1 MKKVI
6 DIISDE
12 NDKQEP
18 VWLRKN
24 EVAKLA
30 KKQKPVSQKRKIE
43 KTKKQHS
50 KKLPFALPQISLVV
64 LAMIVASLAFLA
76 VWFTLNPKLTLAL
89 RQKQAPIEITA
100 ELELNVSQASST
112 AKTIPAQFLPVTVE
126 KTLTFQATGV
136 AFEDTKAEG
145 VIKVYNNS
153 NPPAALTLVAGTRFL
168 SSGGSK
174 IFRAVEKVVLPAPTI
189 NNGKVVGSTA
199 NVKVVAQEVGEEYN
213 IGPSKFVVP
222 GLAGGKLYFT
232 VGGESTSAMAGGAR
246 KEVGR
251 VSATDRDKA
260 QADIY
265 KLLRDLLLA
274 QMKEKTPAGFTM
286 DERAIL
292 EDDFVFS
299 CSELATTRQEKN
311 KDLSFSCAG
320 KLVGRALVFK
330 MDDIKA
336 VSINLLNEKKTVSQ
350 ELRLD
355 NLQISFVPKGVIT
368 QSGRLNLSLLAGGKV
383 FQKVEPAELQKQIA
397 GKNKTEIEQI
407 LSEQFPQIEKPQF
420 KFWPFW
426 VKRASSVPSDIKIYL
441 TF

>member
-12 NDKQEP
+12 NDSQEP

-24 EVAKLA
+24 QGEKKHRERKRVAKPA
-30 KKQKPVSQKRKIE
+30 QRPKKKRSRKM
-43 KTKKQHS
+43 H
-50 KKLPFALPQISLVV
+50 FALPQIGLLV
-64 LAMIVASLAFLA
+64 LAVIVASLTFLA
-76 VWFTLNPKLTLAL
+76 IWFTLNPKLTLTL
-89 RQKQAPIEITA
+89 RQKQTPIEISA

-112 AKTIPAQFLPVTVE
+112 DKTILAQFLSATVE

-153 NPPAALTLVAGTRFL
+153 NPPATLTLVAGTRFL

-174 IFRAVEKVVLPAPTI
+174 IFRAVEKVILPAPTI
-189 NNGKVVGSTA
+189 SNGKVVGSSV
-199 NVKVVAQEVGEEYN
+199 NVKVAAQNVGEEYN

-232 VGGESTSAMAGGAR
+232 VGGESTSAMAGGAK

-251 VSATDRDKA
+251 VSAADRDKA
-260 QADIY
+260 QEDLY

-274 QMKEKTPAGFTM
+274 EMKEKIPAGFTM

-299 CSELATTRQEKN
+299 CSELATTSQEKAD
-311 KDLSFSCAG
+311 DLTFSCNG

-330 MDDIKA
+330 MADIKA
-336 VSINLLNEKKTVSQ
+336 ASISLLNEKKEAWQ
-350 ELRLD
+350 DLRSD
-355 NLQISFVPKGVIT
+355 SLQISFVPKGVIT
-368 QSGRLNLSLLAGGKV
+368 QSGRLNLSLLAGVKAY
-383 FQKVEPAELQKQIA
+383 QKTDPNELQKQITN
-397 GKNKTEIEQI
+397 KNQAEIEQI
-407 LSEQFPQIEKPQF
+407 LSSQFPQIEKPQF

-426 VKRASSVPSDIKIYL
+426 AKRAPSALNDIKIYL